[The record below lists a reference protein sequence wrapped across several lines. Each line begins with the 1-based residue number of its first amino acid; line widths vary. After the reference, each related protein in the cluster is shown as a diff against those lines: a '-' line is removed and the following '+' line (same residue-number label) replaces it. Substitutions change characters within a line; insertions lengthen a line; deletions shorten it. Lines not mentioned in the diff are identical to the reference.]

1 MAEQTYQEPLTID
14 WSAMSDDQLRQVM
27 TDVRTLLNERHDAEV
42 NQDLSRHI
50 GRAYLTKN
58 CYSCPQTEKDYWPLL
73 LLPQKVENG
82 MLTGLLLQHTADEKT
97 QFEYSTM
104 HIPADAEELSP
115 QPVSEFCA
123 RMLDII
129 EMRMASWFSC
139 SVHSMA
145 QRRSEKVREAVN
157 RATHS
162 SDHNL
167 SAICQS
173 DSGGSEGV

>member
-42 NQDLSRHI
+42 NQDLRRHI

-97 QFEYSTM
+97 QFEYGTM
-104 HIPADAEELSP
+104 HIPADAEELDL
-115 QPVSEFCA
+115 QAVTEFFGV
-123 RMLDII
+123 MVDIVN
-129 EMRMASWFSC
+129 MQLRN
-139 SVHSMA
+139 SVDVI
-145 QRRSEKVREAVN
+145 QRTMSTKAKAKAHEAFN

-173 DSGGSEGV
+173 DSGGSEEV